1 MDLSGWRKRID
12 TIDRQ
17 ILDLLNQRADSVLH
31 LAPLKREQAIPVH
44 APGRENEVLAKLEA
58 HNQGPLTSQ
67 ALRGIFECIMKE
79 MRAIQNA
86 PARQTEPNAEGKEPS
101 AR

>member
-17 ILDLLNQRADSVLH
+17 ILDLLNQRAAAVLQ